1 MIILIERKRSKEVKM
16 TKDPRKRRYRGALF
30 IVLSFFILLNWG
42 LPSQPST
49 KGAVEVTS
57 LEGAFVD
64 VANKVKPSVV
74 SIFSERTVSFSPWEG
89 FGEDFF
95 KGSPFEEFF
104 KGFGRPRREYKQKQR
119 GTGSGVIIEESGYVI
134 TNHHVVAE
142 ADKIMVRLYDG
153 REFEATTKGNDP
165 KTDLAILQIKGENLK
180 PATLGNSDKLRVGQW
195 AIAIGSPFGLEE
207 TVTVGVISATG
218 RSGLG
223 TGTYEDFI
231 QTDASINPG
240 NSGGALCNI
249 RGEVIGIN
257 AMIIQPGQGIG
268 FAIPINLAKSISQ
281 QLIKGGK
288 VVRAWIG
295 IGIQDLT
302 DEMRKQFGLSDKEGV
317 LINKIFPDSPAE
329 KADLKIG
336 DIIKEIDGQKVKNS
350 RELVQ
355 NVLKKEVGQKVSLK
369 IIRNGKEKSIVVK
382 TQELPG
388 EIKAEAEV
396 PEIKKGWFGLK
407 VEEITPQLVQ
417 RWGIT
422 ADRGVVIVEVEP
434 GSSGQN
440 AGLQPG
446 DVILEVNRKEI
457 KGIEDYQRAMAG
469 ANRKE
474 GGVLFLA
481 NRKGGNIFVILQE
494 G

>member
-1 MIILIERKRSKEVKM
+1 MAKGTKERRFL
-16 TKDPRKRRYRGALF
+16 TPLF

-42 LPSQPST
+42 LPSQPPA
-49 KGAVEVTS
+49 KEALDVTS
-57 LEGAFVD
+57 LEEAFID
-64 VANKVKPSVV
+64 VANKVRPSVV

-89 FGEDFF
+89 LGEDFF
-95 KGSPFEEFF
+95 RGSPFEEFF
-104 KGFGRPRREYKQKQR
+104 KGFRRPGREYKQKQR
-119 GTGSGVIIEESGYVI
+119 GTGSGVIIDDSGYVI

-142 ADKIMVRLYDG
+142 ADKITVRLDDG
-153 REFEATTKGNDP
+153 REFEATTKGSDP
-165 KTDLAILQIKGENLK
+165 KTDLAVVQIKGENLK
-180 PATLGNSDKLRVGQW
+180 PAALGDSDKLRVGQW

-218 RSGLG
+218 RSGFG

-281 QLIKGGK
+281 QLIKRGK

-302 DEMRKQFGLSDKEGV
+302 LELRKQFGLSDKEGV

-329 KADLKIG
+329 GADLKIG
-336 DIIKEIDGQKVKNS
+336 DIIIEIDGRKVRNS

-355 NVLKKEVGQKVSLK
+355 HVLRKEVGQEVTLK
-369 IIRNGKEKSIVVK
+369 IIRNGREMAIPVK
-382 TQELPG
+382 TLEMPG
-388 EIKAEAEV
+388 EIKAGAEV
-396 PEIKKGWFGLK
+396 PEIEKAWFGLK
-407 VEEITPQLVQ
+407 VEEITPSMAQK
-417 RWGIT
+417 WGIT
-422 ADRGVVIVEVEP
+422 VGRGVVIVEVEP
-434 GSSGQN
+434 GSGGHN
-440 AGLQPG
+440 ARLQPG
-446 DVILEVNRKEI
+446 DVILEVNRKKIEN
-457 KGIEDYQRAMAG
+457 IEDYQRTMKG

-474 GGVLFLA
+474 GVLLLI
-481 NRKGGNIFVILQE
+481 NRKGSNIFVILQE
-494 G
+494 E

>member
-1 MIILIERKRSKEVKM
+1 MAKDQKQGGYRAALLI
-16 TKDPRKRRYRGALF
+16 G
-30 IVLSFFILLNWG
+30 LSLFILLNWA
-42 LPSQPST
+42 LPSQLPA
-49 KGAVEVTS
+49 KEALDVTS
-57 LEGAFVD
+57 LEGAFID
-64 VANKVKPSVV
+64 VANKVRPSVV
-74 SIFSERTVSFSPWEG
+74 SIFSERTVSFSPWG
-89 FGEDFF
+89 GVGEDFF

-104 KGFGRPRREYKQKQR
+104 KGFRGPRREYEQKQR
-119 GTGSGVIIEESGYVI
+119 GTGSGVIIDKSGYI
-134 TNHHVVAE
+134 LTNHHVVAD
-142 ADKIMVRLYDG
+142 ADKITVRFYDG
-153 REFEATTKGNDP
+153 REFDGTTKGTDP
-165 KTDLAILQIKGENLK
+165 KTDLAVVQIKGENLN
-180 PATLGNSDKLRVGQW
+180 PASLGDSDKLRVGQW

-218 RSGLG
+218 RSGFG

-281 QLIKGGK
+281 QLIKRGK
-288 VVRAWIG
+288 VIRAWIG

-302 DEMRKQFGLSDKEGV
+302 QELRKQFEVSDREGV

-329 KADLKIG
+329 RSGLKIG
-336 DIIKEIDGQKVKNS
+336 DIVKEIDGEKVGNS

-355 NVLKKEVGQKVSLK
+355 QVLRKEVGQEVALK
-369 IIRNGKEKSIVVK
+369 IIRNGKEMIIPVK
-382 TQELPG
+382 TEEMAG
-388 EIKAEAEV
+388 EIKAEGEA
-396 PEIKKGWFGLK
+396 PEIERGRFGLTLK
-407 VEEITPQLVQ
+407 EITPQLAQ

-422 ADRGVVIVEVEP
+422 ADRGVVIVEVEAGSP
-434 GSSGQN
+434 GHN

-446 DVILEVNRKEI
+446 DIILEVNRKEI
-457 KGIEDYQRAMAG
+457 GNINDFQRAMEG

-474 GGVLFLA
+474 GVLFLID
-481 NRKGGNIFVILQE
+481 RKGGHFFVILQE

>member
-1 MIILIERKRSKEVKM
+1 MAKYPKE
-16 TKDPRKRRYRGALF
+16 RRYGAALL
-30 IVLSFFILLNWG
+30 IGLSLFILLDWTF
-42 LPSQPST
+42 PSQPSA
-49 KGAVEVTS
+49 KEALDVTS
-57 LEGAFVD
+57 LEEAFID
-64 VANKVKPSVV
+64 VANRVKPSVV
-74 SIFSERTVSFSPWEG
+74 SIFSERTVSFYPWEG
-89 FGEDFF
+89 LGEDFF

-104 KGFGRPRREYKQKQR
+104 GGFGRPRREYKQKQR
-119 GTGSGVIIEESGYVI
+119 GTGSGVIIEKSGYII

-142 ADKIMVRLYDG
+142 ADKITVRLYDG
-153 REFEATTKGNDP
+153 REFDGTTKGGDP
-165 KTDLAILQIKGENLK
+165 KTDLAVVQIKGENLK
-180 PATLGNSDKLRVGQW
+180 PATLGDSDKLRVGQW

-281 QLIKGGK
+281 QLIRRGK
-288 VVRAWIG
+288 VIRAWIG

-302 DEMRKQFGLSDKEGV
+302 QDLRRQFGVSDKEGV
-317 LINKIFPDSPAE
+317 LINKIFPDGPAE
-329 KADLKIG
+329 KAGLKIG
-336 DIIKEIDGQKVKNS
+336 DIVKEIDGQKVRNS

-355 NVLKKEVGQKVSLK
+355 YVLRKEVGQEVRLK
-369 IIRNGKEKSIVVK
+369 IIRNGKEMTIPVK
-382 TQELPG
+382 TGQMPG
-388 EIKAEAEV
+388 EVKAEAEV
-396 PEIKKGWFGLK
+396 PEIKKEWFGLR
-407 VEEITPQLVQ
+407 VEEITPQLAQ

-434 GSSGQN
+434 GSAGHN

-446 DVILEVNRKEI
+446 DVIFEVNRK
-457 KGIEDYQRAMAG
+457 KIEDINHYERTIEG

-474 GGVLFLA
+474 GVLLLI

>member
-1 MIILIERKRSKEVKM
+1 MEKDQKHIRYCVALLI
-16 TKDPRKRRYRGALF
+16 GF
-30 IVLSFFILLNWG
+30 SFFMLLHWA
-42 LPSQPST
+42 LPSQPPAEET
-49 KGAVEVTS
+49 LDVTS
-57 LEGAFVD
+57 LEGAFID
-64 VANKVKPSVV
+64 VANKVRPSVV
-74 SIFSERTVSFSPWEG
+74 SIFSERTVSFSPWGG

-104 KGFGRPRREYKQKQR
+104 KEFRGPGREYEQKQR
-119 GTGSGVIIEESGYVI
+119 GTGSGVIIDESGYI
-134 TNHHVVAE
+134 LTNHHVVARAE
-142 ADKIMVRLYDG
+142 KITVKLYDG
-153 REFEATTKGNDP
+153 REFEGTTKGGDH
-165 KTDLAILQIKGENLK
+165 KTDLAVIQIKGENLK
-180 PATLGNSDKLRVGQW
+180 PATLGDSDNLRVGQW

-249 RGEVIGIN
+249 WGEVIGIN
-257 AMIIQPGQGIG
+257 AMIIPPGPGQGIG

-288 VVRAWIG
+288 VIRAWIG

-302 DEMRKQFGLSDKEGV
+302 PELRKQFGVSDREGV

-336 DIIKEIDGQKVKNS
+336 DIVKEIDGQKVRNS

-355 NVLKKEVGQKVSLK
+355 QVLRKEVGQEVILK
-369 IIRNGKEKSIVVK
+369 IIRNGREKIISVK
-382 TQELPG
+382 TEEMAG
-388 EIKAEAEV
+388 ETKAEGEV
-396 PEIKKGWFGLK
+396 PEIERGWFGLK
-407 VEEITPQLVQ
+407 LEDITPQLAQ

-422 ADRGVVIVEVEP
+422 ADHGVVIVEVEL
-434 GSSGQN
+434 GTTGHN
-440 AGLQPG
+440 VGLQPG

-457 KGIEDYQRAMAG
+457 GNIKAFQQVMEGV
-469 ANRKE
+469 NRE
-474 GGVLFLA
+474 EGVLFLLD
-481 NRKGGNIFVILQE
+481 RKGDHFFVILQE

>member
-1 MIILIERKRSKEVKM
+1 MEKNP
-16 TKDPRKRRYRGALF
+16 TKRRVGFAVIIALSLF
-30 IVLSFFILLNWG
+30 MLLNSA
-42 LPSQPST
+42 LPSQLPA
-49 KGAVEVTS
+49 KEPLDITS
-57 LEGAFVD
+57 LEEAFID
-64 VANKVKPSVV
+64 VANTVKPSVV
-74 SIFSERTVSFSPWEG
+74 SIFSERTVSLSPWEG

-104 KGFGRPRREYKQKQR
+104 RGFGWPRREFKQKQR
-119 GTGSGVIIEESGYVI
+119 GTGSGVIIDKGGHI
-134 TNHHVVAE
+134 LTNYHVVAE
-142 ADKIMVRLYDG
+142 ADKIMVRLHDG
-153 REFEATTKGNDP
+153 REFEGTTKGSDP
-165 KTDLAILQIKGENLK
+165 KTDLAVVHIKGENVK
-180 PATLGNSDKLRVGQW
+180 PATLGDSDKLRVGQW

-218 RSGLG
+218 RSGFG

-281 QLIKGGK
+281 QLIKRGR
-288 VVRAWIG
+288 VIRAWIG

-302 DEMRKQFGLSDKEGV
+302 PELRKQFGVIDKEGV
-317 LINKIFPDSPAE
+317 LINKIFFEGPAA
-329 KADLKIG
+329 KAGLKIG
-336 DIIKEIDGQKVKNS
+336 DIVKEIDGKKVRNS

-355 NVLKKEVGQKVSLK
+355 HVLRKEVGQEVRLKV
-369 IIRNGKEKSIVVK
+369 IRDGKETTIRIK
-382 TQELPG
+382 TEQMPG
-388 EIKAEAEV
+388 EMRAEAEL
-396 PEIKKGWFGLK
+396 PEIKKEWFGLK
-407 VEEITPQLVQ
+407 VEELTPQLTQ

-422 ADRGVVIVEVEP
+422 AERGVVIVEVEP
-434 GSSGQN
+434 GSTGHN
-440 AGLQPG
+440 ARVQPG
-446 DVILEVNRKEI
+446 DVILEVNRRK
-457 KGIEDYQRAMAG
+457 IEKMKDYQRAMLA
-469 ANRKE
+469 ANPRE
-474 GGVLFLA
+474 GVLFLI

>member
-1 MIILIERKRSKEVKM
+1 MVIFIRTKRSEEVNMTNCPKE
-16 TKDPRKRRYRGALF
+16 RHYRAVLL
-30 IVLSFFILLNWG
+30 IVLFFILLNWVF
-42 LPSQPST
+42 PSQPST
-49 KGAVEVTS
+49 KEALDLTS
-57 LEGAFVD
+57 LEGAFID

-74 SIFSERTVSFSPWEG
+74 SIFSERTVSFSPWQG
-89 FGEDFF
+89 FGDDFF

-104 KGFGRPRREYKQKQR
+104 KGFGRPRRDYKQKQR
-119 GTGSGVIIEESGYVI
+119 DTGSGVIIDDSGYVI

-142 ADKIMVRLYDG
+142 ADKITVKLYDG
-153 REFEATTKGNDP
+153 REFHGTTKGSDP
-165 KTDLAILQIKGENLK
+165 KTDLAVIQIKGENLK
-180 PATLGNSDKLRVGQW
+180 TATLGDSDKLRVGQW

-207 TVTVGVISATG
+207 TVTVGVVSATG

-281 QLIKGGK
+281 QLIKRGK
-288 VVRAWIG
+288 VIRAWIG

-302 DEMRKQFGLSDKEGV
+302 DELRKQFQLSDKEGV
-317 LINKIFPDSPAE
+317 LINKIYPDSPAE
-329 KADLKIG
+329 KADIEIG
-336 DIIKEIDGQKVKNS
+336 DIIKEIDGEKVKNS

-355 NVLKKEVGQKVSLK
+355 HVLRKEVRQQVALK
-369 IIRNGKEKSIVVK
+369 IVRNGKEMTIFVK
-382 TQELPG
+382 TEEMPG

-396 PEIKKGWFGLK
+396 PEIKRGWFGLK
-407 VEEITPQLVQ
+407 VEEITPQLAQ
-417 RWGIT
+417 RWEIT
-422 ADRGVVIVEVEP
+422 TDHGVVIVEVEP

-440 AGLQPG
+440 AGLQTG

-457 KGIEDYQRAMAG
+457 KGVKDYQRAMEG

-474 GGVLFLA
+474 GVLLLV

-494 G
+494 E

>member
-1 MIILIERKRSKEVKM
+1 MK
-16 TKDPRKRRYRGALF
+16 KDQKHIRYRAALLIGF
-30 IVLSFFILLNWG
+30 SFFMLFHWT
-42 LPSQPST
+42 LPSQPP
-49 KGAVEVTS
+49 AEEALDVTS
-57 LEGAFVD
+57 LEGAFID
-64 VANKVKPSVV
+64 VANKVRPSVV
-74 SIFSERTVSFSPWEG
+74 SIFSERTVSFSPWGG

-104 KGFGRPRREYKQKQR
+104 KEFRGPRREYEQKQR
-119 GTGSGVIIEESGYVI
+119 GTGSGVIIDESGYI
-134 TNHHVVAE
+134 LTNHHVVARAE
-142 ADKIMVRLYDG
+142 KITVRLYDG
-153 REFEATTKGNDP
+153 REFEVTTKGGDP
-165 KTDLAILQIKGENLK
+165 KTDLAVVQIKGENLK
-180 PATLGNSDKLRVGQW
+180 PATLGDSDNLRVGQW

-218 RSGLG
+218 RSGFG

-281 QLIKGGK
+281 QLIAGGK
-288 VVRAWIG
+288 VIRAWIG

-302 DEMRKQFGLSDKEGV
+302 PELRKQFGVSDEEGV

-329 KADLKIG
+329 RVNLKIG
-336 DIIKEIDGQKVKNS
+336 DIVKEIDGQKVRNS

-355 NVLKKEVGQKVSLK
+355 QVLRKEVGQEVTLK
-369 IIRNGKEKSIVVK
+369 IIRNGREMIISVK
-382 TQELPG
+382 TGETSG
-388 EIKAEAEV
+388 EIEAEAEV
-396 PEIKKGWFGLK
+396 PEIEKEWFGLS
-407 VEEITPQLVQ
+407 VEEITPQLAQ

-422 ADRGVVIVEVEP
+422 ADRGVVIVEVEV
-434 GSSGQN
+434 GTTGHN
-440 AGLQPG
+440 VGLQPG
-446 DVILEVNRKEI
+446 DVILEVNRKRIGNI
-457 KGIEDYQRAMAG
+457 KTFQQAMEE

-474 GGVLFLA
+474 GVLFLID
-481 NRKGGNIFVILQE
+481 RKGDHFFVILQE

>member
-1 MIILIERKRSKEVKM
+1 MK
-16 TKDPRKRRYRGALF
+16 KDPRKRRYRGALF

-49 KGAVEVTS
+49 KEGVEVTS
-57 LEGAFVD
+57 LEGAFID

-119 GTGSGVIIEESGYVI
+119 GTGSGVIIDESGYVI

-142 ADKIMVRLYDG
+142 ADKITVRLYDG
-153 REFEATTKGNDP
+153 REFDGTTKGSDP
-165 KTDLAILQIKGENLK
+165 KTDLAVVQIKGETLK
-180 PATLGNSDKLRVGQW
+180 PATLGDSDKLRVGQW

-218 RSGLG
+218 RSGFG

-281 QLIKGGK
+281 QLISRGK
-288 VVRAWIG
+288 VIRAWIG

-302 DEMRKQFGLSDKEGV
+302 HELRKQFGLSDKEGV

-329 KADLKIG
+329 RADLKIG
-336 DIIKEIDGQKVKNS
+336 DIIKEIDGQKVRNS

-355 NVLKKEVGQKVSLK
+355 HVLKKEVGQEVTLK
-369 IIRNGKEKSIVVK
+369 IIRDGKELTVLVK
-382 TQELPG
+382 TEEMPG
-388 EIKAEAEV
+388 AIKAEAEV

-474 GGVLFLA
+474 GGVLFLV